1 LALTEEV
8 CVPTSTE
15 GVSTSVAVHEEKAM
29 PPAVIAAIA
38 APMRA
43 RREAMP
49 ASLFAPI
56 RNTLGI
62 PEFLSL
68 KREL

>member
-1 LALTEEV
+1 
-8 CVPTSTE
+8 
-15 GVSTSVAVHEEKAM
+15 
-29 PPAVIAAIA
+29 VIAAIA